1 MLSQEGHTMNH
12 TMIYIRDEDK
22 RKLVKKAKEM
32 NMSLSQLMIK
42 AALEYDT
49 QLSDISEEY

>member
-42 AALEYDT
+42 AALEYDP